1 MPTTLSHIKPI
12 RTDADLEASTALAFN
27 LSEKAENAD
36 ISSEERDILDIL
48 LVLIE
53 DYERK
58 HGNKLEDLRTP
69 LERLRSLMEESDMNA
84 NDLGKLLGHRQ
95 LGSAI
100 LRGER
105 NLSRNHI
112 QILSEH
118 FRVSP
123 AYFF

>member
-1 MPTTLSHIKPI
+1 MPVTLSHIRPI
-12 RTDADLEASTALAFN
+12 RTDADLESAISQSFN
-27 LSEKAENAD
+27 LSEKAEKAD
-36 ISSEERDILDIL
+36 ISSEERDMLEIL

-58 HGNKLEDLRTP
+58 HGYKLEDKRTP
-69 LERLRSLMEESDMNA
+69 IERLKSLMEESQMNA

-105 NLSRNHI
+105 SLSKKHI
-112 QILSEH
+112 KILSDH